1 MPTPLAPISP
11 QVYAKPALHTSL
23 FAGPEA
29 PSRAGPADDPDG
41 EGDGE
46 SVGDATG
53 LAGASVGATVGV
65 TGSAEEVG
73 PVEAADDAA
82 ADADDDAEAVAA
94 FCTAPDEP
102 VVDEHPATA
111 AVTSTTP
118 TVSSFIRVLIE
129 FSILERWG
137 CESSSHLFDGP

>member
-1 MPTPLAPISP
+1 MPP
-11 QVYAKPALHTSL
+11 
-23 FAGPEA
+23 
-29 PSRAGPADDPDG
+29 PSSG
-41 EGDGE
+41 GE

-111 AVTSTTP
+111 AVTSTNP
-118 TVSSFIRVLIE
+118 TVSSFMRLLMA
-129 FSILERWG
+129 FPDLKRWG
-137 CESSSHLFDGP
+137 

>member
-1 MPTPLAPISP
+1 MPPPGPTSP
-11 QVYAKPALHTSL
+11 HEYARPVAQFELL
-23 FAGPEA
+23 LP
-29 PSRAGPADDPDG
+29 PSSA
-41 EGDGE
+41 GE